1 MVTDGAS
8 HAGESDAFV
17 PFRVVQKLKYAEGFV
32 RVLYIKPH
40 TIIANKVYDL
50 TLVASAPD
58 PAHRLVVGTCVLAGG
73 VKIGKIE
80 AYCLS
85 RERSTAAGHRVSRR
99 QEAMFSINTNEDR
112 PSGTFARGAAGIG

>member
-17 PFRVVQKLKYAEGFV
+17 PFRVVQKPKYAEEFV

-40 TIIANKVYDL
+40 TIIANKEYDL

-58 PAHRLVVGTCVLAGG
+58 PDHSRVVETHALARG

-80 AYCLS
+80 AYYLS
-85 RERSTAAGHRVSRR
+85 CDRSAAAGQGLQMAEGDVLDQDKRR
-99 QEAMFSINTNEDR
+99 
-112 PSGTFARGAAGIG
+112 